1 MGHLIN
7 LMDFEYFFIEQKL
20 LTLFKRKYFVL
31 IMVDIHYDLFSYLIE
46 IVYFGVLNGEYA
58 FLDILEH
65 FEVLLLNNGA
75 CFQILINP
83 QCFKLKFLLG
93 VGYHLQDGKHARRCE
108 QSGQT
113 GVDDSQYIPIKYFI
127 VEANVSLTEE
137 KGNELQYLKLE
148 VALVFEK
155 SLQCNIEHNQIR
167 YVHFIQGLDA

>member
-83 QCFKLKFLLG
+83 
-93 VGYHLQDGKHARRCE
+93 
-108 QSGQT
+108 
-113 GVDDSQYIPIKYFI
+113 
-127 VEANVSLTEE
+127 
-137 KGNELQYLKLE
+137 
-148 VALVFEK
+148 
-155 SLQCNIEHNQIR
+155 
-167 YVHFIQGLDA
+167 